1 MKSNRTLV
9 RIWLLMVILC
19 AAAWAQDTA
28 SLTGTVTDSS
38 GAAIPN
44 AQVAVMN
51 AAEGISRKAA
61 TNGSGDFLFA
71 SLPIGSYDLTV
82 TSTGFKKYEA
92 KGVVLNVGE
101 KARVNVALEVGAAT
115 TEVIV
120 EGASVAQVET
130 QSSDLGAR

>member
-1 MKSNRTLV
+1 
-9 RIWLLMVILC
+9 MVILC

-82 TSTGFKKYEA
+82 TSTGFK
-92 KGVVLNVGE
+92 
-101 KARVNVALEVGAAT
+101 EVRSQRRGF
-115 TEVIV
+115 ECR
-120 EGASVAQVET
+120 GKKR
-130 QSSDLGAR
+130 G